1 MGKSLFVCSGGGH
14 LKQLH
19 SFTERL
25 GIAPE
30 DQVWITFENALSTA
44 LLADREVHFTP
55 FIAPRDLCGLGAL
68 RAVARRVLRAHT
80 YDNAFSTGSSPAV
93 LVLPMAAARGIGA
106 HYIESA
112 ARADGPSLSGKLLTH
127 FRRVRTYTQYPAW
140 ASDRW
145 IYRGSIYD
153 GYAEDAAEAEAP
165 TRIRRAVVTVGTQEG
180 YRFDRLYDAAV
191 PLLGGCEEVL
201 WQTGPQDVTK
211 WGIEGRDRVPHGELS
226 AAMRAADVVI
236 AHAGTGSALSAF
248 DQAKSPILVPRM
260 SEHGEHVDDH
270 QVQIAREMQRRGL
283 ATMSTPEAL
292 TAEILLRAAR
302 KTVRRVE
309 APSIHLQIKA
319 PSADEQPRRQVG
331 ARIAA

>member
-19 SFTERL
+19 LFAQRL
-25 GIAPE
+25 GIASE

-55 FIAPRDLCGLGAL
+55 FIAPRDVRGLGAL
-68 RAVARRVLRAHT
+68 HTVARRVLRTHV
-80 YDNAFSTGSSPAV
+80 YDHAFSTGSSPAV
-93 LVLPMAAARGIGA
+93 LVLPMAAARGIDA

-112 ARADGPSLSGKLLTH
+112 ARADGPSLSGKMLAH
-127 FRRVRTYTQYPAW
+127 VRKVRTYTQYPAW

-145 IYRGSIYD
+145 AYRGSIYD
-153 GYAEDAAEAEAP
+153 GYAEDAAVAEAP
-165 TRIRRAVVTVGTQEG
+165 TRIRKAVVTVGTQEG

-191 PLLGGCEEVL
+191 PLLGGCDEVL
-201 WQTGPQDVTK
+201 WQTGPQDVRK

-248 DQAKSPILVPRM
+248 DQTKSPVLVPRM

-292 TAEILLRAAR
+292 TAETLLQAAR
-302 KTVRRVE
+302 RTVRRVD
-309 APSIHLQIKA
+309 APPIDLQLKA
-319 PSADEQPRRQVG
+319 PSADARERRQVG
-331 ARIAA
+331 ASIAS